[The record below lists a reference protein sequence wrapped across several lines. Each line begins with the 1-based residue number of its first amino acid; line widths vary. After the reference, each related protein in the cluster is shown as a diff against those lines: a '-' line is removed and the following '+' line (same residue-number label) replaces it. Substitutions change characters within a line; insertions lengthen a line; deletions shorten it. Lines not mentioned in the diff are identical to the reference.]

1 MAAAKGGAVQISEP
15 RIEEHPA
22 MVVAGVSQVFPLDGD
37 FSSLWDELNQK
48 ASPAMLDVLN
58 VTQYLGVCTQPNPK
72 GQVRYT
78 AGFLVSEPASAAKLG
93 LGVLEL
99 PASTYAVVEVTY
111 RFRSPFRLALR
122 ALRRRSSRRIRS
134 TARWV
139 VLRCTVAAI
148 CRRLITVWSCGFRWR
163 SVPRA
168 VCFCRCSCSFS
179 C

>member
-1 MAAAKGGAVQISEP
+1 
-15 RIEEHPA
+15 

-99 PASTYAVVEVTY
+99 PASTYAVVEVTGPISESIPAG
-111 RFRSPFRLALR
+111 FASFEEA
-122 ALRRRSSRRIRS
+122 SSRRIRS

-139 VLRCTVAAI
+139 ALRCTVAAI
-148 CRRLITVWSCGFRWR
+148 CRRLITVWSCGFRW
-163 SVPRA
+163 
-168 VCFCRCSCSFS
+168 
-179 C
+179 

>member
-1 MAAAKGGAVQISEP
+1 MAAAKGGAVQISKP

-22 MVVAGVSQVFPLDGD
+22 LVVAGVSQVFPLDGD

-72 GQVRYT
+72 RQGRYT

-99 PASTYAVVEVTY
+99 PASTYAVVEVTGPISESIPAGFASFEEAFFAKNPQY
-111 RFRSPFRLALR
+111 RPVGGLEVYGRGDMQAADYRMELWVPLAKRS
-122 ALRRRSSRRIRS
+122 
-134 TARWV
+134 
-139 VLRCTVAAI
+139 
-148 CRRLITVWSCGFRWR
+148 
-163 SVPRA
+163 
-168 VCFCRCSCSFS
+168 
-179 C
+179 

>member
-15 RIEEHPA
+15 RIEEHSA

-99 PASTYAVVEVTY
+99 PASTYAVGGDRPDFGVHSGWLCE
-111 RFRSPFRLALR
+111 LR
-122 ALRRRSSRRIRS
+122 GG
-134 TARWV
+134 
-139 VLRCTVAAI
+139 VLREESA
-148 CRRLITVWSCGFRWR
+148 
-163 SVPRA
+163 VPPGGWP
-168 VCFCRCSCSFS
+168 
-179 C
+179 